1 MKTRYLLKKR
11 GNTKGATHPI
21 YIALYEGDTTE
32 LIYTGQR
39 ITLKE
44 WSPNDRL
51 PKDQKGETYKAIE
64 KVREGINRAKVRLE
78 ADDQPITPFTV
89 KQAYEALTKQKESA
103 QHSKDKIAKAG
114 LRTVYSLAKQYKDA
128 LPDKFSQATK
138 KTVKISIDQFTQYLE
153 NTTQRSVELKDLN
166 QDLIDSYSK
175 YLLDKRK
182 LSDSTLNKRMKHLNW
197 FLRSINYQASIVPRK
212 LKKKAIIALTVAEL
226 RALESVDVTKHKNT
240 ESHEYLQRAKDM
252 FLLGCYSALRIS
264 DLKRINPANSSDG
277 FISLTTQK
285 NNEVFR
291 MPIVSQAQAILDKYK
306 GKAPKISEQEVNR
319 SIKIVCELANINKP
333 IEIET
338 TRGGKTVTKTVAKH
352 QVITSHI
359 ASKTFITNAKA
370 LWDLD
375 PAEVAGIVRKD
386 LKTMLNH
393 YFKAPVESA
402 TKKMIAADSTKLKV
416 A

>member
-11 GNTKGATHPI
+11 GSIKGATHPI
-21 YIALYEGDTTE
+21 FIALYEGDTTE

-51 PKDQKGETYKAIE
+51 PKDQKGEVHRAIE
-64 KVREGINRAKVRLE
+64 KVREAISKAKVRLE
-78 ADDQPITPFTV
+78 ADEQPITPFTV
-89 KQAYEALTKQKESA
+89 KQAYETLTKQKGDA

-114 LRTVYSLAKQYKDA
+114 LRTVYSLAKSYKEA
-128 LPDKFSQATK
+128 LPDKFSKTTK
-138 KTVKISIDQFTQYLE
+138 TTVKISIDQFMQYLDK
-153 NTTQRSVELKDLN
+153 TAQRSLEIKELTQEIIEN
-166 QDLIDSYSK
+166 YSK
-175 YLLDKRK
+175 YLLDKRR

-197 FLRSINYQASIVPRK
+197 FLKSIKFQATIVPRK
-212 LKKKAIIALTVAEL
+212 LKKKAIIALTIAEL
-226 RALESVDVTKHKNT
+226 RALEAVDVTKHKDK

-264 DLKRINPANSSDG
+264 DLKRINRANSSDG
-277 FISLTTQK
+277 FITLTTQK
-285 NNEVFR
+285 NNELFK
-291 MPIVSQAQAILDKYK
+291 MPIVSQAQIILDKYE

-319 SIKIVCELANINKP
+319 SIKRVCELAKINKL
-333 IEIET
+333 IEIEG
-338 TRGGKTVTKTVAKH
+338 TRGGKVFRKTVSKYEI
-352 QVITSHI
+352 ITSHI
-359 ASKTFITNAKA
+359 AGKTFITNAKA

-375 PAEVAGIVRKD
+375 PAEIAGIVRKD

-393 YFKAPVESA
+393 YFKPPVESA
-402 TKKMIAADSTKLKV
+402 TIKMIAADNPQMKI

>member
-11 GNTKGATHPI
+11 GGVKGATHPI

-51 PKDQKGETYKAIE
+51 PKDQKGEVYRAIE
-64 KVREGINRAKVRLE
+64 KVREAINKAKVRLD
-78 ADDQPITPFTV
+78 ADERAITPFTI
-89 KQAYEALTKQKESA
+89 KQAYETLAKQKGDA
-103 QHSKDKIAKAG
+103 QHSKDKIAKLG
-114 LRTVYSLAKQYKDA
+114 LRTVYSLAKSYKEN
-128 LPDKFSQATK
+128 LPDKFSKATK
-138 KTVKISIDQFTQYLE
+138 TTVSISIDQFMQYLDK
-153 NTTQRSVELKDLN
+153 TGKRSLEIKDLT
-166 QDLIDSYSK
+166 QETIDSYAK
-175 YLLDKRK
+175 YLLDKRR
-182 LSDSTLNKRMKHLNW
+182 LSDSTHNKRMKHLNW
-197 FLRSINYQASIVPRK
+197 FLKSIKFQATMTPRK
-212 LKKKAIIALTVAEL
+212 LKKKAIVALTIAEL
-226 RALESVDVTKHKNT
+226 RALEAVDVTTHEDK

-264 DLKRINPANSSDG
+264 DLKRISPANSSDG
-277 FISLTTQK
+277 FITLTTQK
-285 NNEVFR
+285 NNELFK
-291 MPIVSQAQAILDKYK
+291 MPIVTQAQVILDKYE

-319 SIKIVCELANINKP
+319 LIKIVCGLAKINKP
-333 IEIET
+333 IEIEG
-338 TRGGKTVTKTVAKH
+338 TRGGKTFRKTVAKH
-352 QVITSHI
+352 EIITSHI
-359 ASKTFITNAKA
+359 AGKTFITNAKA

-393 YFKAPVESA
+393 YFKPPVESA
-402 TKKMIAADSTKLKV
+402 TIKMIAADNAQMKI